1 MTTGE
6 DLNGHSADWVDPRY
20 AELAAHVD
28 REVVLAF
35 RCRTRMPCT
44 QCGALGVRIVLPG
57 GTASPLSIPCL
68 AC

>member
-35 RCRTRMPCT
+35 RCRTRMPCA
-44 QCGALGVRIVLPG
+44 QCGALGVRILLPEG
-57 GTASPLSIPCL
+57 AASPLSIPCL